1 MLGMIGLAFVA
12 GILSTLSPCVV
23 PLLPLVLGA
32 AVSEHRFGP
41 VALAGGLALS
51 FTAVGLFVATIGF
64 AIGLDAGVFRM
75 AAAIVLVAVGFV
87 LVMPRLQVGIAVAA
101 GPVSNWA
108 EERFGGFS
116 ARDCGASSRSACS
129 SASSGRP
136 ASARP
141 SAPPPSWPRAGKT
154 SARSR

>member
-41 VALAGGLALS
+41 VVLAGGLALS

-101 GPVSNWA
+101 GPV
-108 EERFGGFS
+108 ER
-116 ARDCGASSRSACS
+116 
-129 SASSGRP
+129 
-136 ASARP
+136 
-141 SAPPPSWPRAGKT
+141 
-154 SARSR
+154 